1 MIVYG
6 RRATALK
13 TQVLFEPCPN
23 CRTTNSVQI
32 TVYQRYAH
40 IFWIPM
46 FPIGKTGVSVCANCR
61 QVLKLADMTPDLHL
75 AYDHIK
81 SSTRIPIW
89 HFSGLALIVVAIIAV
104 SISEKN
110 KAEKVSKLILN
121 PQKGDIFE
129 LKIKDT
135 IYTLYKV
142 LKVEKDTVF
151 FAANKYQTDQETGLD
166 DLQKKPFDTDSVYG
180 VPKTALIEMNRKE
193 EIIDIDRN

>member
-13 TQVLFEPCPN
+13 TQVLFEPCPS

-32 TVYQRYAH
+32 TVFQRYAH

-61 QVLKLADMTPDLHL
+61 QVLKLKDMPSGLRL
-75 AYDHIK
+75 AYDNIK
-81 SSTRIPIW
+81 EDTRIPVW
-89 HFSGLALIVVAIIAV
+89 HFSGLALIVVAIIAG

-110 KAEKVSKLILN
+110 KAEKVSKFILN
-121 PQKGDIFE
+121 PKKGDIFE
-129 LKIKDT
+129 LKIKDNV
-135 IYTLYKV
+135 YTLYKV
-142 LKVEKDTVF
+142 QAVEKDTVF
-151 FAANKYQTDQETGLD
+151 FAANKYQTNLETGLD

-180 VPKTALIEMNRKE
+180 VAKAALIEMNRKE

>member
-6 RRATALK
+6 RRATVLK

-46 FPIGKTGVSVCANCR
+46 FPIGKTGVSVCVNCR
-61 QVLKLADMTPDLHL
+61 QVLKLKEMPSGLRL
-75 AYDHIK
+75 AYDNLK
-81 SSTRIPIW
+81 ADTRIPIW

-121 PQKGDIFE
+121 PKTGDLFE

-135 IYTLYKV
+135 VYTLYKV

-151 FAANKYQTDQETGLD
+151 FFANQYHTNVEAGLD
-166 DLQKKPFDTDSVYG
+166 DLKKKPFDMSETYG
-180 VPKTALIEMNRKE
+180 IPKIALIRMNKKD

>member
-6 RRATALK
+6 RRATVLK

-46 FPIGKTGVSVCANCR
+46 FPIGKTGVSVCVNCR
-61 QVLKLADMTPDLHL
+61 QVLKLKEMPSGLRL
-75 AYDHIK
+75 AYDNLK
-81 SSTRIPIW
+81 ADTRIPIW

-121 PQKGDIFE
+121 PKTGDLFE

-135 IYTLYKV
+135 VYTLYKV

-151 FAANKYQTDQETGLD
+151 FVANQYHTNVEAGLD
-166 DLQKKPFDTDSVYG
+166 DLKKKPFDMSETYG
-180 VPKTALIEMNRKE
+180 IPKIALIRMNKKD